1 VDAPRRLVVAAL
13 AAALLGGSA
22 AVATDPDQLQ
32 GRYDL
37 ARDLEE
43 RELARAKPDPA
54 RLRMIR
60 REIRWAEANDARPSS
75 WRLGRQVPRTRL
87 PRGATT
93 RARNVRSRDA
103 HLAARLD
110 AIGHGYRGWA
120 AFWVHDLRTG
130 SWAGWNS
137 DARFPAA
144 STVKLGV
151 LAAALGRYGPRPE
164 RSAAWYD
171 LRQLTGWS
179 SNLAA
184 NRLVRLV
191 GGERAVERALHRL
204 GARASTY
211 PGPYRA
217 GTALLADAPKPP
229 PHRHWRVT
237 TARDLGRALYALQ
250 AAAAG
255 NRWLQRRTGLSR
267 HEATLAL
274 GLLVTSSSAG
284 ENRGLIRPFVGRA
297 PVAQKN
303 GWLSDTRATAA
314 IVYRVGR
321 PVIVVVLVYRP
332 GVTTAEA
339 RRLGSRVVEALPR

>member
-1 VDAPRRLVVAAL
+1 MPR
-13 AAALLGGSA
+13 
-22 AVATDPDQLQ
+22 P
-32 GRYDL
+32 
-37 ARDLEE
+37 
-43 RELARAKPDPA
+43 
-54 RLRMIR
+54 
-60 REIRWAEANDARPSS
+60 
-75 WRLGRQVPRTRL
+75 RL
-87 PRGATT
+87 PRGWQ
-93 RARNVRSRDA
+93 RARGVHARDA
-103 HLAARLD
+103 ELAGRLAA
-110 AIGHGYRGWA
+110 IGRGYGGWS

-130 SWAGWNS
+130 RAAGWNS

-151 LAAALGRYGPRPE
+151 LAAALGRYGPQPE
-164 RSAAWYD
+164 RSAVWYD

-184 NRLVRLV
+184 NRLVRRV

-204 GARASTY
+204 GAHSSTY

-217 GTALLADAPKPP
+217 GTAVLADAPKPP
-229 PHRHWRVT
+229 PHGHWRVT

-255 NRWLQRRTGLSR
+255 NRWLQHRTGLTR

-274 GLLVTSSSAG
+274 GLLVTSSSVG
-284 ENRGLIRPFVGRA
+284 ENRGLLRPFLRGT
-297 PVAQKN
+297 PVAQKP

-332 GVTTAEA
+332 GVTSGEA
-339 RRLGSRVVEALPR
+339 QALGRRVVEALPR